1 MKKTILV
8 TGASSGIGK
17 SIAQYFLDKGWNVA
31 ATMRSPQKEKDLTE
45 NDSLKLYALDV
56 TDKSSIGKAIN
67 SVITDFGK
75 IDVLVNNAGYG
86 AIGIFEK
93 STQEEIQRQFDVNVF
108 GVMQMTKAI
117 LPHMREHKSGT
128 IINITS
134 VGGRLTFPIYSV
146 YHATKWAVEGF
157 AESLQY
163 EVKPFNIRIKNV
175 EPGAIKTD
183 FYSRSQNL
191 FANKELTA
199 YDNYEKVVLGNAQKV
214 GEDAPGPEIVAK
226 KVFKAANDTSYRIRY
241 FTGDA
246 QAGMLMRMRK
256 LLPLTA
262 FMKMVSSV
270 VEKGFK
276 TNK

>member
-17 SIAQYFLDKGWNVA
+17 AIASYFMHKGWNVA
-31 ATMRSPQKEKDLTE
+31 ATMRNPQNEKDLKE
-45 NDSLKLYALDV
+45 GDALKLVALDV
-56 TDKSSIGKAIN
+56 TNKASIDNAIEEVVKA
-67 SVITDFGK
+67 FGN

-86 AIGIFEK
+86 AVGIFEK
-93 STQEEIQRQFDVNVF
+93 STQEEIQKQFDVNVF

-117 LPHMREHKSGT
+117 LPYMRKQKSGT

-163 EVKPFNIRIKNV
+163 EVKPFGIRIKNV

-191 FANKELTA
+191 FENKNITA
-199 YDNYEKVVLGNAQKV
+199 YDNYEQVVFKNTQQA
-214 GEDAPGPEIVAK
+214 GENAPGPEIVAK
-226 KVFKAANDTSYRIRY
+226 AVYKAATDTSYRVRY
-241 FTGDA
+241 FVGNA
-246 QAGMLMRMRK
+246 QAGMLLKMRK

-262 FMKMVSSV
+262 FMKLVSGA
-270 VEKGFK
+270 VEKGLK
-276 TNK
+276 

>member
-17 SIAQYFLDKGWNVA
+17 AIAIYFVEKGWNVA
-31 ATMRSPQKEKDLTE
+31 ATMRNPQVEKDLQPGE
-45 NDSLKLYALDV
+45 SLKLYALDV
-56 TDKSSIGKAIN
+56 TNEASISEALKQALQ
-67 SVITDFGK
+67 DFGS

-86 AIGIFEK
+86 AVGIFEK
-93 STQEEIQRQFDVNVF
+93 STQEEIQKQFDVNVF
-108 GVMQMTKAI
+108 GVMQMTRAI
-117 LPHMREHKSGT
+117 LPYMRERKSGT

-163 EVKPFNIRIKNV
+163 ELKPFNIRVKNV

-183 FYSRSQNL
+183 FYTRSQNL
-191 FANKELTA
+191 FVNKNITA
-199 YDNYEKVVLGNAQKV
+199 YDAYEEVVFKNTQQV
-214 GEDAPGPEIVAK
+214 GKDAPGPEIVAK
-226 KVFKAANDTSYRIRY
+226 TVYKAAIDTSFSIRY
-241 FTGDA
+241 FTGTA
-246 QAGMLMRMRK
+246 QAGMLLKMRK

-262 FMKMVSSV
+262 FMNMVSSV

-276 TNK
+276 R

>member
-17 SIAQYFLDKGWNVA
+17 SIAQYFISKGWNVA
-31 ATMRSPQKEKDLTE
+31 ATMRNPSNEKELEET
-45 NDSLKLYALDV
+45 DSLKLYSLDV
-56 TDKSSIGKAIN
+56 INEESIMSAIEN
-67 SVITDFGK
+67 VISDFGK

-93 STQEEIQRQFDVNVF
+93 STQKEIQKQFDVNVF
-108 GVMQMTKAI
+108 GVMQTTKAI
-117 LPHMREHKSGT
+117 LPHMRANKSGT

-146 YHATKWAVEGF
+146 YNATKWAVEGF

-163 EVKPFNIRIKNV
+163 EVKPFGIRIKNV

-191 FANKELTA
+191 FENKEITA
-199 YDNYEKVVLGNAQKV
+199 YDNYEQVVFKNTQQAGA
-214 GEDAPGPEIVAK
+214 EAPDPEIVAK
-226 KVFKAANDTSYRIRY
+226 TVYKAANDASYRIRY
-241 FTGDA
+241 LTGNT
-246 QAGMLMRMRK
+246 QSKMLMKMRK
-256 LLPLTA
+256 LLPLTT
-262 FMKMVSSV
+262 FMNLVSGAV
-270 VEKGFK
+270 TKGLK
-276 TNK
+276 K